1 MSVQAWPEAFFSFS
15 TSTSSSF
22 PPLPPPRSVDQ
33 AKAAAGIVV
42 AHEEFPALLHTLREG
57 RRLFANFRKA
67 LAFYLSAKSALLL
80 LFLLAPLPLSPLQII
95 LLELFMDV
103 GASTTFTLE
112 PADGDLMLIPPRHP
126 SLPFFDGE
134 LLQATLAGG
143 LSLLLVVLL
152 SGGASDGHGG
162 REGGRM
168 DALDYRQSL
177 YFYGWLL
184 GHIFLAL
191 HLRSFHQPLVVK
203 GVFSNPAFL
212 VWAGAVLLLVVLLA
226 LFPPLGQVLGLVG
239 LPRREW
245 FRLTLLAL
253 VGTGWME
260 GWKLRRWYGPGGSH
274 AKETAILMR
283 RRRGREESEENDQ
296 VVVVRE
302 GAARIV
308 AAAKAGGPSM
318 ATEKDRLLG

>member
-1 MSVQAWPEAFFSFS
+1 
-15 TSTSSSF
+15 
-22 PPLPPPRSVDQ
+22 
-33 AKAAAGIVV
+33 
-42 AHEEFPALLHTLREG
+42 
-57 RRLFANFRKA
+57 
-67 LAFYLSAKSALLL
+67 
-80 LFLLAPLPLSPLQII
+80 
-95 LLELFMDV
+95 
-103 GASTTFTLE
+103 
-112 PADGDLMLIPPRHP
+112 
-126 SLPFFDGE
+126 
-134 LLQATLAGG
+134 
-143 LSLLLVVLL
+143 
-152 SGGASDGHGG
+152 
-162 REGGRM
+162 M
-168 DALDYRQSL
+168 DALEYRQSL

-239 LPRREW
+239 LTRREW
-245 FRLTLLAL
+245 FRLTSLAL

-308 AAAKAGGPSM
+308 AAAKTGGPSM